1 MKISK
6 DCLSGLKCNLVGF
19 LTILLFIVPHMAR
32 GGGLTVEPGG
42 LLLQKVP
49 LGKVYDLHKETGM
62 YIKVYNS
69 LDRSVTY
76 RISAQRPSE
85 GGSGR
90 WMVGYEEIP
99 DPDFLS
105 FDRNEVVIEPEGVG
119 EVNLS
124 LKLPDEPRYYNQHWA
139 ITVAIEGQPA
149 PGEAFAL
156 AAYLPFEIETES
168 RTGTGVR
175 PWGKIGVE
183 PSSLTLKAAEKG
195 IVRIYN
201 NEGRGHKYRLLI
213 GVPAETSSVR
223 QTGLTPDYRDVPDV
237 NWIDMSHKE
246 FAIQQNGVQDVS
258 LTARLPY
265 KSSATG
271 PWETFLW
278 VESDSGEKAFVRV
291 YIVQ

>member
-6 DCLSGLKCNLVGF
+6 DCLPGLKCNLVGF

-49 LGKVYDLHKETGM
+49 LNKVYDLHKETGIS
-62 YIKVYNS
+62 IKVYNS

-76 RISAQRPSE
+76 RISVRRPSE

-90 WMVGYEEIP
+90 WMVGYQEIP

-105 FDRNEVVIEPEGVG
+105 FDRNEVVIEPQGVG

-124 LKLPDEPRYYNQHWA
+124 LKLPEAPRYYNQHWA
-139 ITVAIEGQPA
+139 VTVAVEGQPA
-149 PGEAFAL
+149 TGEVFAL

-195 IVRIYN
+195 KVRIYN
-201 NEGRGHKYRLLI
+201 NEGKGHKYKLLI

-223 QTGLTPDYRDVPDV
+223 QTGLTPGYRDVPDV

-246 FAIQQNGVQDVS
+246 FAIKQDGVQEVS

-265 KSSATG
+265 KPSATG

-291 YIVQ
+291 DIVQ

>member
-1 MKISK
+1 
-6 DCLSGLKCNLVGF
+6 LSGLKCNLVGF
-19 LTILLFIVPHMAR
+19 LTILFFIVPHMAR

-124 LKLPDEPRYYNQHWA
+124 LKLPDEPRFYNQHWA
-139 ITVAIEGQPA
+139 VTVAIEGQPA

-168 RTGTGVR
+168 RTGTGGVR
-175 PWGKIGVE
+175 PWGKTGVE

-201 NEGRGHKYRLLI
+201 NEGRGHKYKLLI

-223 QTGLTPDYRDVPDV
+223 QTGLTPGYRDVPDV
-237 NWIDMSHKE
+237 HWIDMSHKE
-246 FAIQQNGVQDVS
+246 FAIKQDGVQEVF

-265 KSSATG
+265 KPSATG

-278 VESDSGEKAFVRV
+278 VESDSGQKAFVRV

>member
-1 MKISK
+1 MP
-6 DCLSGLKCNLVGF
+6 GLKGSLIGF
-19 LTILLFIVPHMAR
+19 LTVVLFIVPHITI
-32 GGGLTVEPGG
+32 GEGLTVEPGG
-42 LLLQKVP
+42 LLLQNVP

-62 YIKVYNS
+62 YIKVCNS

-76 RISAQRPSE
+76 RISVQRPSE

-90 WMVGYEEIP
+90 WMVGYQEIP

-105 FDRNEVVIEPEGVG
+105 FDRNEVAIEPEGVG

-124 LKLPDEPRYYNQHWA
+124 LTLPDEPRYYNQHWA
-139 ITVAIEGQPA
+139 VTVAIEGQPA

-168 RTGTGVR
+168 RMANGVR

-183 PSSLTLKAAEKG
+183 PSSLTLKTAENGK
-195 IVRIYN
+195 VKIYN
-201 NEGRGHKYRLLI
+201 NEGRGHKYKLRVGI
-213 GVPAETSSVR
+213 PADTSSVR
-223 QTGLTPDYRDVPDV
+223 QIGHTPRYRDVPDF

-246 FAIQQNGVQDVS
+246 VAIKQNGVQEVS

-265 KSSATG
+265 KPSATG

-291 YIVQ
+291 DIVQ